1 MTTTY
6 TITTLTDNE
15 TYLNCSPEMLKR
27 LRKTYGTKGIK
38 VTKSEA
44 QKFWYYRGERVILHE
59 DRQNNYTII
68 SSADGS
74 GKYAMNYASNAELEY
89 R

>member
-1 MTTTY
+1 MTTY

-27 LRKTYGTKGIK
+27 LRKTYGTKNVK
-38 VTKSEA
+38 ATKSAA
-44 QKFWYYRGERVILHE
+44 QKFWYYRGTMVAIVEEVT
-59 DRQNNYTII
+59 NGYTLVN
-68 SSADGS
+68 AFDGS
-74 GKYAMNYASNAELEY
+74 FSFRHATTSELEY